1 MLDFRLKVFATVA
14 KRLSFTKASQ
24 ELYISQPAV
33 TKHIQELE
41 QQFSTKLFTRNGTS
55 IDLTLSGKI
64 LLEKTNQIFEIYR
77 ETEFEIN
84 KVNNKLKGNL
94 KIGAS
99 TTIAQYILPEILVKF
114 HSYYEDIHIDLTSQ
128 NTEKISDL
136 LKKNKIDIGII
147 EGPFQSPQFDYIP
160 LMLDEIVLV
169 ARVGHPLSSKT
180 LSVKDLAELDF
191 VSREKGSGTQ
201 DFIDSEL
208 QKSKL
213 LASKLHV
220 IMNLDSTESIKNYL
234 AQSDAMAFL
243 SVSSITNEL
252 KYNKLNI
259 IDIKHFEIK
268 RQFQFI
274 VLKGEQSELVRLFM
288 KTCGIMKK

>member
-1 MLDFRLKVFATVA
+1 MFDFRLKVFSTVA

-33 TKHIQELE
+33 SKHIQELE
-41 QQFSTKLFTRNGTS
+41 QQLSTKLFTRNGTS
-55 IDLTLSGKI
+55 IELTASGKI
-64 LLEKTNQIFEIYR
+64 LLEKSNQIFEIYR

-84 KVNNKLKGNL
+84 KLNNKLKGNL

-99 TTIAQYILPEILVKF
+99 TSIAQYILPEILVKF

-128 NTEKISDL
+128 NTDRISEL

-147 EGPFQSPQFDYIP
+147 EGPFQSAQFDYIP
-160 LMLDEIVLV
+160 FMLDEIVLV
-169 ARVGHPLSSKT
+169 ARSGHPFCNKT
-180 LSVKDLAELDF
+180 LSLKELTEIDF
-191 VSREKGSGTQ
+191 ISREKGSGTQ

-208 QKSKL
+208 QKKNIQ
-213 LASKLHV
+213 ASKLKV

-252 KYNKLNI
+252 KYNKLSI
-259 IDIKHFEIK
+259 VDIKQFEIK
-268 RQFQFI
+268 RQFQYI
-274 VLKGEQSELVRLFM
+274 ILKGEQSELVKLFL
-288 KTCGIMKK
+288 KTSGIMTK